1 MYDGSTGT
9 PDDAGALR
17 ARLGELEAENARQR
31 RELEAAR
38 SRAALS
44 DAVLESATDYAV
56 FTVDPGGR
64 VTGWNAGAE
73 RLLGWG
79 EAEALGMDCRATFT
93 PEDRE
98 RGAPERERAAAAAEG
113 RAEDERWHVRKD
125 GGRFRASGLL
135 LPLRG
140 AAGPGFLKVMRD
152 VTGRALAEERLRAS
166 EERFRRALGIET
178 VGVIFFDL
186 EGRITEA
193 NDAFLAMG
201 GYDRGDVAAGRLRWD
216 ALTPPEWM
224 PASRRA
230 LEELEATGRTTPY
243 EKEYF
248 RKDGSRWWGLFAA
261 TRLGEDEAVEF
272 VLDVTERRRA
282 EERLREG
289 EERFRQ
295 FGEASSDVLWVRDAE
310 TLRYEYLS
318 PAFEAVYG
326 VGRGRVPGDDGDLG
340 RWAALIHPE
349 DREAALGNI
358 ARVRAGERVT
368 HEFRVV
374 RPSDGRCAGYGT
386 PASRSS
392 TRPAGC
398 GASAARAGR
407 DRGEGGR
414 GAAAAARARARPP
427 GQERARVCRRSPRR
441 PCWPAARRRV
451 RRGVRGPARR
461 PGRGARPA
469 DLDRLGRRR
478 PGRARGGDA
487 GARTW
492 TAAPGRRR
500 TGRRWRCR
508 RAGRSRWR
516 WCCTS
521 WRPTRPSTARSRSRA
536 ARSAWPGRWTTG
548 GGGRRPA
555 GAAGLAGGGRP
566 GGAGAGTQGGS
577 GPR

>member
-1 MYDGSTGT
+1 
-9 PDDAGALR
+9 
-17 ARLGELEAENARQR
+17 
-31 RELEAAR
+31 
-38 SRAALS
+38 
-44 DAVLESATDYAV
+44 
-56 FTVDPGGR
+56 
-64 VTGWNAGAE
+64 
-73 RLLGWG
+73 
-79 EAEALGMDCRATFT
+79 
-93 PEDRE
+93 
-98 RGAPERERAAAAAEG
+98 
-113 RAEDERWHVRKD
+113 
-125 GGRFRASGLL
+125 
-135 LPLRG
+135 
-140 AAGPGFLKVMRD
+140 MRD

-326 VGRGRVPGDDGDLG
+326 EGRGRVPGDDGDLG

-374 RPSDGRCAGYGT
+374 RPSDGEVRWIRDT
-386 PASRSS
+386 SFPLLDE
-392 TRPAGC
+392 
-398 GASAARAGR
+398 AGR
-407 DRGEGGR
+407 VRRVGGSGR
-414 GAAAAARARARPP
+414 DVTEEKEAAERQRRLARELDHRVKNVLA
-427 GQERARVCRRSPRR
+427 VCRRSPRR
-441 PCWPAARRRV
+441 PCWPAARPRSSRR
-451 RRGVRGPARR
+451 RSRAGSAPWPRAHGLLTSTGWA
-461 PGRGARPA
+461 GA
-469 DLDRLGRRR
+469 DL
-478 PGRARGGDA
+478 
-487 GARTW
+487 GALV
-492 TAAPGRRR
+492 
-500 TGRRWRCR
+500 GRRWSPYLDGGAGPAADGPAVALPPR
-508 RAGRSRWR
+508 RAVALAMVLHELATNAAKYGALSVPGGTVGVAWEVDDGRGRAASGGCGWPGGR
-516 WCCTS
+516 
-521 WRPTRPSTARSRSRA
+521 RA
-536 ARSAWPGRWTTG
+536 ARRCGSRHAR
-548 GGGRRPA
+548 
-555 GAAGLAGGGRP
+555 
-566 GGAGAGTQGGS
+566 GS